1 MKRMFMKPGFTIK
14 GAAGLAIAIWI
25 GIGPIHK
32 AEAQVQKPATYELIY
47 VEVSPTSICK
57 AVVLL
62 KQHAQAALRSPG
74 NLGFLV
80 LQRHPDTNQFV
91 LVAQWNGNASLK
103 AYQQALDTKQFRAK
117 LSPLMI
123 APYDERAN
131 IDYQGNP
138 ARAQAAMA
146 AAPANTVFVLV
157 HVDIAP
163 EAKQQGA
170 RAISALT
177 QQSQTVEGNY
187 VFNVLNQSSHSNHFS
202 FFEAWA
208 NPADFTEYKD
218 QAFVRRF
225 RETLMPIMGSIYEE
239 RIYSDVN

>member
-146 AAPANTVFVLV
+146 
-157 HVDIAP
+157 
-163 EAKQQGA
+163 G
-170 RAISALT
+170 AISALT